1 MTTEEKR
8 KAIGYYCDKQKFC
21 SMGHS
26 TPEGKCP
33 LYSIACSTRGDVEMI
48 DRNYDILVQAGAI
61 PRPDPEI
68 VPASEATPDPKANP
82 APEFDPVNRPKH
94 YNREGAMES
103 IDEMVLVFGPEAVMH
118 FCLCNAWKYRYRAT
132 NKNGEEDLKKSDWY
146 MRKYKELK
154 EAGHDPT

>member
-1 MTTEEKR
+1 M
-8 KAIGYYCDKQKFC
+8 FC
-21 SMGHS
+21 SEGHN

-33 LYSIACSTRGDVEMI
+33 LWHDFCNTGSYVKEEKIVQ
-48 DRNYDILVQAGAI
+48 NYDRLFDAGVL
-61 PRPDPEI
+61 PDPDPET
-68 VPASEATPDPKANP
+68 VPAPRANP
-82 APEFDPVNRPKH
+82 APEFDPVERPHH

-132 NKNGEEDLKKSDWY
+132 AKNGEEDLKKSDWY

>member
-8 KAIGYYCDKQKFC
+8 KAIMDYCVGEFHVCDE
-21 SMGHS
+21 GNA
-26 TPEGKCP
+26 TPDGECP
-33 LYSIACSTRGDVEMI
+33 LRRRAGRCYSGAADI
-48 DRNYDILVQAGAI
+48 DQNYAIMAAAG
-61 PRPDPEI
+61 
-68 VPASEATPDPKANP
+68 VLPASEVTPAPKANP

-118 FCLCNAWKYRYRAT
+118 FCLCNAWKYRYRA
-132 NKNGEEDLKKSDWY
+132 NAKNGEEDLKKSDWY

-154 EAGHDPT
+154 EAGHDPA